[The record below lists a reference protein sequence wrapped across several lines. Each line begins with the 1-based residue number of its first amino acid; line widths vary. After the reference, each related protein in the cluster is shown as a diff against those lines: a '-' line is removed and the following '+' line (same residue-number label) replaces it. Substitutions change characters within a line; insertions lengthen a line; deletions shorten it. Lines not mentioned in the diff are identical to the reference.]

1 MVQAAPTAAA
11 ILTGT
16 GMSNGL
22 LRRVLAI
29 QSFILGLGIL
39 IFVLFFGR
47 AGDNAVETLK
57 AIGVV
62 LGLAIYLVLSL
73 RVYELLKSPDADSRT
88 SAIGTLLCLP
98 TVAYFAFHLFLLRGA

>member
-1 MVQAAPTAAA
+1 MVQPTTTAAA

-16 GMSNGL
+16 SMSNGL

-29 QSFILGLGIL
+29 QSFILGWGIL

-47 AGDNAVETLK
+47 AGDNSVETLK

-73 RVYELLKSPDADSRT
+73 RVYELLKSPGADSRT
-88 SAIGTLLCLP
+88 SAIDTLLCLP